1 MAVGRS
7 FGKGL
12 GDIEMTKRDEKV
24 VVVVVVVVVFVV
36 LVVVLVVGLLVVCQ
50 QYCSKGVLD
59 TEIFTNGDDENIS
72 FPINNY
78 CLITTT
84 IIHDGQFL
92 IISLTFKRING
103 TDLSLHTG
111 ILIL

>member
-1 MAVGRS
+1 MTVGRS

-72 FPINNY
+72 FPINN

-84 IIHDGQFL
+84 IIHDEQFL
-92 IISLTFKRING
+92 IISLTFKRRNG